1 MESEIY
7 HPFPNTHWS
16 LVRRAGEEDA
26 GTRRE
31 ALGVLL
37 ARYAPALRS
46 YLRVVKK
53 VPTTQ
58 VEDLVQ
64 GFIAERMLEG
74 EVIARA
80 DPARGRFR
88 ALLLTS
94 LNNYAASQW
103 RAERVRRG
111 ETLGEQAEEMP
122 STTSAPAAAVEA
134 AWARAL
140 VRDVLAA
147 MRRECMATERADVWA
162 VFEGRILAEIFGA
175 GDVVPYEALATEL
188 ELKTPGQAA
197 NLLVTGKR
205 MYARLLRQAVGEY
218 EREPAAVETEIAD
231 LRRVLAAGDEGL
243 RERVGWDE
251 EVSRG

>member
-1 MESEIY
+1 MKSEMY

-26 GTRRE
+26 GVRRE

-37 ARYAPALRS
+37 VRYAPALRS

-53 VPTTQ
+53 VPTEQ

-74 EVIARA
+74 EIIARA

-94 LNNYAASQW
+94 LNNYAASRW

-111 ETLGEQAEEMP
+111 EMLGEQAEEMP
-122 STTSAPAAAVEA
+122 SATSAPAVAVEA
-134 AWARAL
+134 AWARTL

-147 MRRECMATERADVWA
+147 MRRECMVTERADVWA
-162 VFEGRILAEIFGA
+162 VFEGRILAEIFGE
-175 GDVVPYEALATEL
+175 GDVVPYEVLATEL
-188 ELKTPGQAA
+188 GLKTPGQAA

-218 EREPAAVETEIAD
+218 EREPAAVEAEIAD
-231 LRRVLAAGDEGL
+231 LQRVLAAGDEGL
-243 RERVGWDE
+243 RERASWDE
-251 EVSRG
+251 EVSHG